1 MQVPLSQQGQ
11 AETFTPTPPQHPDSA
26 SAPQG
31 EEAVMK
37 DKGDCPPVPPQN
49 GTGSQPREGQEA
61 WRRVGAMSESWPHQV
76 SQCFLHGLPGA
87 EGHARPQPASS
98 AQQRPVQTRLLL
110 QGPRVL
116 T

>member
-1 MQVPLSQQGQ
+1 
-11 AETFTPTPPQHPDSA
+11 
-26 SAPQG
+26 
-31 EEAVMK
+31 MK

-49 GTGSQPREGQEA
+49 GKGSHSPREGRGA
-61 WRRVGAMSESWPHQV
+61 WHRVGATSESWPHQV
-76 SQCFLHGLPGA
+76 SQCFLYGLPGA
-87 EGHARPQPASS
+87 EGHALPQPASS